1 MVSSLNPFK
10 QAPLHV
16 ANTTADDSASE
27 SEQLLEEETKASD
40 SSSVRTSRSTILG
53 SLNSLAGGGKKDP
66 VTPESIQ
73 PSDIKSLLELQT
85 FFFSTG
91 PWNLTLRA
99 SQQSQNETDD
109 RFFWNKAAVKPLAD
123 VGLTVAPLIQGFVEV
138 RESVSMSSETSA
150 SPESTFDFALISRR
164 SKYRA
169 GFRYERRGVD
179 EQGHVANFVETEMVV
194 FTKESKVASFLQ
206 IRGSIP
212 LYWTQVASTKTLNP
226 TPSLDRSDEENL
238 AALRLHVEELE
249 KLYQAVVVVDLVG
262 KEGREEPLGTR
273 FKTLLQQVSTDHPT
287 ITYKDYDF
295 HKETK
300 GLNYDNLKHLLDLL
314 STDFTTVSHYSST
327 TGQDQTGVIRTNCMD
342 CLDRTNVVQS
352 IL

>member
-1 MVSSLNPFK
+1 MDGILQVDITRIGNLKLTHQLQSRKWFLPQSI
-10 QAPLHV
+10 QTSPLHV

-73 PSDIKSLLELQT
+73 PSDIKSLLELQPSSFPQVHGTSLFVLPSNLKMKLMT
-85 FFFSTG
+85 FLLEQGCREAPS
-91 PWNLTLRA
+91 RC
-99 SQQSQNETDD
+99 
-109 RFFWNKAAVKPLAD
+109 R
-123 VGLTVAPLIQGFVEV
+123 LTVAPLIQGFVEV

-150 SPESTFDFALISRR
+150 SPESTFDFALIRV
-164 SKYRA
+164 
-169 GFRYERRGVD
+169 E
-179 EQGHVANFVETEMVV
+179 ANTEPDSGCIV
-194 FTKESKVASFLQ
+194 LQ

-262 KEGREEPLGTR
+262 KEGRDTR
-273 FKTLLQQVSTDHPT
+273 NT
-287 ITYKDYDF
+287 IQNPPPASI
-295 HKETK
+295 H
-300 GLNYDNLKHLLDLL
+300 GPPNNHIQRLRLPQRNQRLNYDNLKHLLTSFPQTLPPYP
-314 STDFTTVSHYSST
+314 TTPQP
-327 TGQDQTGVIRTNCMD
+327 QDKTKPA
-342 CLDRTNVVQS
+342 
-352 IL
+352 